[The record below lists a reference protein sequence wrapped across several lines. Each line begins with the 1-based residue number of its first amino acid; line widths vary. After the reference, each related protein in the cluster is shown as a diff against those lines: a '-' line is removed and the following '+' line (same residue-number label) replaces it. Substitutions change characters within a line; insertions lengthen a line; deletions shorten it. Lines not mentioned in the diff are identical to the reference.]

1 MALIKGNKPV
11 NKNNSQ
17 INCKADNENQSSLV
31 YLKKEKLSLFD
42 YFSSYLHYL
51 LSKIFEINMILLP
64 IFFTGLGVAYWLGY
78 IPLFSFFIYGA
89 VIALSFLISRKI
101 PAGRLSY
108 ILVDG
113 FSWWETATLL
123 SPQNPSPGVKVVGTQ
138 LVTSRFLIVPGP
150 HSSYNGFARRV
161 LPFLAF
167 TSGIVLMP
175 IWMLGGDYLEQGDKG
190 LILSLAFIWII
201 AGSFVLFKYSNN
213 PLGQPRRFF
222 IFDRKKQTLSYHPS
236 FFSRKMVTYSWL
248 EFEGRAV
255 AAYRHG
261 YLSKLIHASTGNIL
275 ELQGP
280 DLHWNN
286 AGAVEAY
293 SYVARFMDLSQSLPD
308 EVEFER
314 YLPRDEDLSHIKDE
328 EEKVRMMLKASWDRL
343 DRRKKYHNPNADTV
357 FSKMASFE
365 QAIKEYPWLSAKNVW
380 AAAHK
385 YGKQPNWDKWVR
397 DKWGIAANEDY
408 EVAESDREGEP
419 EWFPQFF
426 EYLKTNKNKLK
437 YMDDDARIM
446 FFQDWF
452 EETFPE
458 LHWVDPVT
466 ADCYEQEE
474 VFS

>member
-1 MALIKGNKPV
+1 MYTNYLIDYIP
-11 NKNNSQ
+11 
-17 INCKADNENQSSLV
+17 
-31 YLKKEKLSLFD
+31 F
-42 YFSSYLHYL
+42 YFSIIY
-51 LSKIFEINMILLP
+51 IFCI
-64 IFFTGLGVAYWLGY
+64 V
-78 IPLFSFFIYGA
+78 
-89 VIALSFLISRKI
+89 
-101 PAGRLSY
+101 LSY
-108 ILVDG
+108 YFSKLFNEGWFRYFLVDG
-113 FSWWETATLL
+113 VSWWKTSSLL
-123 SPQNPSPGVKVVGTQ
+123 SPKNPSPGLKILGTQ
-138 LVTSRFLIVPGP
+138 LVTSRFLVIPGP
-150 HSSYNGFARRV
+150 QSSYNGLVKGIIPYMCMMSFTLV
-161 LPFLAF
+161 LPI
-167 TSGIVLMP
+167 GISNEKAG
-175 IWMLGGDYLEQGDKG
+175 IQGDTG
-190 LILSLAFIWII
+190 LAISLGFILLVSGMTYAFKMMGKPI
-201 AGSFVLFKYSNN
+201 Y
-213 PLGQPRRFF
+213 QPRRFF
-222 IFDRKKQTLSYHPS
+222 IFDRKEQTLSYHPS
-236 FFSRKMVTYSWL
+236 FFSRKMLTYPWV
-248 EFEGRAV
+248 EFEGRAMAV
-255 AAYRHG
+255 HRSG
-261 YLSKLIHASTGNIL
+261 YCCILIHAPTGNML
-275 ELQGP
+275 ELQGA

-293 SYVARFMDLSQSLPD
+293 SYVARFMDLSQPLAD

-328 EEKVRMMLKASWDRL
+328 EEKVRMMLKSSWDRL

-365 QAIKEYPWLSAKNVW
+365 QAIKEHPWLSAKNVW

-408 EVAESDREGEP
+408 QVAKSDREGEP

-437 YMDDDARIM
+437 YMDDDTRIM

-466 ADCYEQEE
+466 ADSYEQEE

>member
-1 MALIKGNKPV
+1 MKGNKPV
-11 NKNNSQ
+11 KKNDLSRKGKAINKNELCFQ
-17 INCKADNENQSSLV
+17 
-31 YLKKEKLSLFD
+31 YLTKEKLSIFNRLST
-42 YFSSYLHYL
+42 YAHYL

-64 IFFTGLGVAYWLGY
+64 MVIGGLGVAYWLGY
-78 IPLFSFFIYGA
+78 VPLFSFFIYGT
-89 VIALSFLISRKI
+89 IITLSFLISRKI
-101 PAGRLSY
+101 PEGRLSY

-113 FSWWETATLL
+113 LSWWETATLL

-138 LVTSRFLIVPGP
+138 LVNSRFLVVPGP
-150 HSSYNGFARRV
+150 QSSYNGLARRV

-167 TSGIVLMP
+167 TSAIVLMP
-175 IWMLGGDYLEQGDKG
+175 IWMLGGDDLEQGDKG

-201 AGSFVLFKYSNN
+201 TGSFVLFKYSNN

-222 IFDRKKQTLSYHPS
+222 IFDRKRQTLSYHIS
-236 FFSRKMVTYSWL
+236 FFSRKMVTYPWV

-255 AAYRHG
+255 GAYRHG
-261 YLSKLIHASTGNIL
+261 YLCKLIHAPTGNLL

-293 SYVARFMDLSQSLPD
+293 SYVARFMDLSQPLPD

-314 YLPRDEDLSHIKDE
+314 YLPEKENLDHLDDNEYFTYMSKKDKE
-328 EEKVRMMLKASWDRL
+328 TKA
-343 DRRKKYHNPNADTV
+343 RRERYHNPNADTV

-365 QAIKEYPWLSAKNVW
+365 QAIHEHPWLSAKNVW

-385 YGKQPNWDKWVR
+385 YGRKPNWDKWVR

-408 EVAESDREGEP
+408 QVPDSEREGEP
-419 EWFPQFF
+419 EWIPQFF
-426 EYLKTNKNKLK
+426 ECLKTNKNKLK
-437 YMDDDARIM
+437 YMDDDTRIM
-446 FFQDWF
+446 FFQNWF

-466 ADCYEQEE
+466 ADSYEQEE
-474 VFS
+474 AFS

>member
-1 MALIKGNKPV
+1 MALIKGNKLV
-11 NKNNSQ
+11 NKNNSPKKGKE
-17 INCKADNENQSSLV
+17 INVNKSSLE
-31 YLKKEKLSLFD
+31 YLKQEKLSLFD
-42 YFSSYLHYL
+42 YLSSYIHYL
-51 LSKIFEINMILLP
+51 FSKIFEINMILLP
-64 IFFTGLGVAYWLGY
+64 MVVGGLGTAYWLGY
-78 IPLFSFFIYGA
+78 ISVYSFFIYGF
-89 VIALSFLISRKI
+89 VLSIIFLIACKI
-101 PAGRLSY
+101 PEGRLSY
-108 ILVDG
+108 LIVDG

-138 LVTSRFLIVPGP
+138 LVNSRFLVVPGP
-150 HSSYNGFARRV
+150 QSSYNGLARRV

-167 TSGIVLMP
+167 TSMFLLIP
-175 IWMLGGDYLEQGDKG
+175 IWMLGGDDLEQGDKG
-190 LILSLAFIWII
+190 LILSLGFIWLIV
-201 AGSFVLFKYSNN
+201 GGFVLFKYSNK

-222 IFDRKKQTLSYHPS
+222 IFDRKKQTISYHIS
-236 FFSRKMVTYSWL
+236 FFSRKMVTYPWF

-255 AAYRHG
+255 GAYRHG
-261 YLSKLIHASTGNIL
+261 YLCKLIHAPTGNLL

-293 SYVARFMDLSQSLPD
+293 SYVARFMDLSQPLPD

-314 YLPRDEDLSHIKDE
+314 YLPRGEDLSHISDE
-328 EEKVRMMLKASWDRL
+328 SERIRMRFNEFSKRQ
-343 DRRKKYHNPNADTV
+343 DRRRKYHNPNADTV

-365 QAIKEYPWLSAKNVW
+365 QAIKEHPWLSAKNVW

-385 YGKQPNWDKWVR
+385 YGKKPNWDKWVR

-408 EVAESDREGEP
+408 QVPENEREGEP

-426 EYLKTNKNKLK
+426 EYLKKNKNKIK
-437 YMDDDARIM
+437 YMDDDTRII
-446 FFQDWF
+446 FFQNWF

-466 ADCYEQEE
+466 ADSYEQEE
-474 VFS
+474 AFL